1 MVAAERD
8 ELQTQIEDL
17 KAEIQGM
24 QATSD
29 APPAQVEHFNN
40 KAAALLVARLRSERN
55 NLNSRLH
62 YVQAEYSVASN
73 AQEEELIQ
81 LRTAHKQEKTHL
93 EITIESSRKDLAEA
107 MEKIIMLQQ
116 TAANDSQ
123 AQDSTTP
130 ESEEAP
136 QTPATSTAPLP
147 GPSVSPRRSFIGAK
161 PCLTSSFSADSI
173 PAPSPGI
180 NNMLL
185 SDDLFLEGESTRID
199 IDDSVFFGAVQTPE
213 KRRVEHKNLLQRKQD
228 EMNGSNARAMALLE
242 DQRAEQLA
250 ASLHL
255 QARVLELQEQLAQE
269 QAAQEGLSAA
279 TLRLETILMDVR
291 NKLSEAEEEISRRT
305 DEHHQALAA
314 QQESSQSQI
323 QAQRQEV
330 ASKDERISQ
339 LQAAADH
346 QEEEL
351 IDLRQIVDDLRIEV
365 ADKESHLQQSVEHAD
380 ELQALLEER
389 QGRIESLCSNLDEQQ
404 RTAEDLE
411 TRLHQGER
419 ELERQTELLHHA
431 RLDSGQEVERLK
443 HELQRIQLQHQTAT
457 EDLASAHQQTVAS
470 LVSRSDAD
478 EKIKAAQ
485 LDDLRKDNARLGK
498 EISTLRGL
506 ISQKEETAARLEST
520 LDLTRTEAES
530 MFCSTDK
537 PPYQLTGVCRSYRR
551 LQCLQCSTG
560 KA

>member
-55 NLNSRLH
+55 NLNSRLQ

-73 AQEEELIQ
+73 AQEEELTQ

-107 MEKIIMLQQ
+107 MEKIMMLQ
-116 TAANDSQ
+116 TAADDSQ

-130 ESEEAP
+130 ESEDEP
-136 QTPATSTAPLP
+136 RTPATSTAPLP

-180 NNMLL
+180 DKMLL

-213 KRRVEHKNLLQRKQD
+213 KRRVEHKALMQRKED
-228 EMNGSNARAMALLE
+228 EMKGSNARAMALLE
-242 DQRAEQLA
+242 DQRTEQLA
-250 ASLHL
+250 TSLHL

-269 QAAQEGLSAA
+269 QAAHEGLSAA
-279 TLRLETILMDVR
+279 MSHLETILTDVR

-305 DEHHQALAA
+305 DEHNQALAA

-330 ASKDERISQ
+330 ESKEERISQ
-339 LQAAADH
+339 LKAAADR
-346 QEEEL
+346 QEEDL

-365 ADKESHLQQSVEHAD
+365 ADKESHLQQSIENAE
-380 ELQALLEER
+380 ELQSLVEER
-389 QGRIESLCSNLDEQQ
+389 QGRIESLCADSEEQQ
-404 RTAEDLE
+404 RRAETLQ
-411 TRLHQGER
+411 TRLHQGEC
-419 ELERQTELLHHA
+419 ELQRQTELLHHA
-431 RLDSGQEVERLK
+431 RLDSGQEVEQLK
-443 HELQRIQLQHQTAT
+443 HELHRIQSQHQTAI

-470 LVSRSDAD
+470 LTSRSDAD

-520 LDLTRTEAES
+520 LNLTRTEAES